1 MITLPAE
8 AAQLQSWWFD
18 ARENQLV
25 FATDASIQPQA
36 QMIFN
41 PTRIVIDLPGT
52 TLGRPSAR
60 QAVGGAIREVR
71 SGQFDAQTA
80 RLVIEL
86 NPGYTMDP
94 RAVRVQG
101 LANNRW
107 AVQLP
112 PAQRGETTTVTPTV
126 GNAVT
131 GEVARGAQTYLDAV
145 LATPDGFFI
154 RTRGQKPDI
163 SIDRSGESGRER
175 RIVIELEGTSISPLL
190 RQASLPNN
198 RYSVSR
204 WEIIQDTQA
213 VKTRVIM
220 TLAPR
225 SPDWEITQSDLGGIV
240 MVPPGGVSI
249 SSIPDQRQRPGGNQT
264 INVPQQ
270 PPQPQ
275 TPPPQPQIPNNLP
288 RAANGELLVVI
299 DPGHGGRDPGAVG
312 IGGLQ
317 EKNVIFPMSLR
328 VAEILRS
335 QGVQV
340 VLTRTDDRT
349 LGLESRVD
357 IANQVNGS
365 VFLSIHANAI
375 SLSRPDVN
383 GVETYY
389 ASNAGRGLARIIHAN
404 VLPVSGMRDR
414 GVKEAR
420 FYVLRHTDMP
430 AALLEVGFVTGVEDV
445 PKLRD
450 PNWREQMSQ
459 AIARGILQYLEP
471 FR

>member
-1 MITLPAE
+1 
-8 AAQLQSWWFD
+8 
-18 ARENQLV
+18 
-25 FATDASIQPQA
+25 
-36 QMIFN
+36 
-41 PTRIVIDLPGT
+41 
-52 TLGRPSAR
+52 
-60 QAVGGAIREVR
+60 
-71 SGQFDAQTA
+71 
-80 RLVIEL
+80 
-86 NPGYTMDP
+86 
-94 RAVRVQG
+94 
-101 LANNRW
+101 
-107 AVQLP
+107 
-112 PAQRGETTTVTPTV
+112 
-126 GNAVT
+126 
-131 GEVARGAQTYLDAV
+131 
-145 LATPDGFFI
+145 
-154 RTRGQKPDI
+154 
-163 SIDRSGESGRER
+163 
-175 RIVIELEGTSISPLL
+175 
-190 RQASLPNN
+190 
-198 RYSVSR
+198 
-204 WEIIQDTQA
+204 
-213 VKTRVIM
+213 
-220 TLAPR
+220 
-225 SPDWEITQSDLGGIV
+225 
-240 MVPPGGVSI
+240 
-249 SSIPDQRQRPGGNQT
+249 RPGGNQT

-275 TPPPQPQIPNNLP
+275 TTPPQPQIPNNLP

-357 IANQVNGS
+357 IANQVNAS

-389 ASNAGRGLARIIHAN
+389 ASNAGRGLASIIHAN
-404 VLPVSGMRDR
+404 VLPASGMRDR

>member
-1 MITLPAE
+1 MRFDRLIPSCLGVASALVITLPAE

-25 FATDASIQPQA
+25 FTTDASVQPRA

-52 TLGRPSAR
+52 TLGRPSSR

-71 SGQFDAQTA
+71 SGQFDPRTA

-86 NPGYTMDP
+86 NSGYTMDP
-94 RAVRVQG
+94 RAVQVRG
-101 LANNRW
+101 LDNNRW

-112 PAQRGETTTVTPTV
+112 PAQRGETTTVAPTV

-131 GEVARGAQTYLDAV
+131 GEVVRNARTYLDAV

-154 RTRGQKPDI
+154 RTRGQKPEI

-204 WEIIQDTQA
+204 WEIVQDTQA
-213 VKTRVIM
+213 VKTRVTI

-275 TPPPQPQIPNNLP
+275 TTPPQPQIPNNLP

-299 DPGHGGRDPGAVG
+299 DPGHG
-312 IGGLQ
+312 
-317 EKNVIFPMSLR
+317 
-328 VAEILRS
+328 
-335 QGVQV
+335 
-340 VLTRTDDRT
+340 
-349 LGLESRVD
+349 
-357 IANQVNGS
+357 
-365 VFLSIHANAI
+365 
-375 SLSRPDVN
+375 
-383 GVETYY
+383 
-389 ASNAGRGLARIIHAN
+389 
-404 VLPVSGMRDR
+404 
-414 GVKEAR
+414 
-420 FYVLRHTDMP
+420 
-430 AALLEVGFVTGVEDV
+430 
-445 PKLRD
+445 
-450 PNWREQMSQ
+450 
-459 AIARGILQYLEP
+459 
-471 FR
+471 